1 MRLLAAAIADKK
13 PHFRRAARARHKTKL
28 CTTARRGER
37 MGDELTDRTTRER
50 EKESD
55 GGCGGGDLVDDGA
68 RNWSRE

>member
-1 MRLLAAAIADKK
+1 
-13 PHFRRAARARHKTKL
+13 
-28 CTTARRGER
+28 

-55 GGCGGGDLVDDGA
+55 GGCGGGDGDLVDDGA